1 MYEDSYPD
9 IIKYIEFG
17 EYTDIGILGDATV
30 ASVETGKKIV
40 GKAVDR
46 IVTFLESYFSQ

>member
-17 EYTDIGILGDATV
+17 EYTDIGILGDATI